1 MQVFCFFGVENKKL
15 MKNVSTLPFM
25 WSPQWE
31 SEYNSKTNSIKAT
44 KKSLCCPSKYI
55 VAFKHCLLIKT
66 QQKRITRCSAC
77 NESRRTTPI
86 KASIHMKAISRQQQL
101 LKSSPPCQPPFAPQ
115 QECGRVCVYVWDLPL
130 CHWRGQLGL
139 GASHCFT
146 RMPAPL
152 PVPSRSPG
160 SARLYVCQAEEPPS
174 GTLLSSF
181 LLG

>member
-115 QECGRVCVYVWDLPL
+115 QECGRVCVYV
-130 CHWRGQLGL
+130 
-139 GASHCFT
+139 
-146 RMPAPL
+146 
-152 PVPSRSPG
+152 
-160 SARLYVCQAEEPPS
+160 
-174 GTLLSSF
+174 
-181 LLG
+181 